1 LKIGKRFLLRSG
13 TNSLL
18 SSAAKKG
25 EHMQR
30 LAIKILRGVGYFLT
44 AVVALSVVSGGST
57 QIEIKP
63 LKTAFKK

>member
-1 LKIGKRFLLRSG
+1 
-13 TNSLL
+13 
-18 SSAAKKG
+18 
-25 EHMQR
+25 MQR